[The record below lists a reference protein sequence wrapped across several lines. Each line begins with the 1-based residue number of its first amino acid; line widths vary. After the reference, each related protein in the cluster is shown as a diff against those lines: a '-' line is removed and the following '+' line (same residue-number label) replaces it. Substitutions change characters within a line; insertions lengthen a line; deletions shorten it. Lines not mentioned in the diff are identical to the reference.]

1 MDPFTVL
8 GLIKYV
14 PDLIGLFDSKKGKQ
28 AKEISATVGKIAEA
42 VTGKSGQDAVIA
54 IEQDPILS
62 HKFKMAVM
70 ADSHVAE
77 QMHLDNT
84 KSAREMYKV
93 NPEQAAKVANNIMK
107 YNLVIVFLLVLIN
120 VASVVGLR
128 DHAAVLAIV
137 SNFIGIVMMALLS
150 ERQAVVNFFF
160 GSSMGSKNKNT
171 ND

>member
-14 PDLIGLFDSKKGKQ
+14 PDLIGLFDSKKGEQ
-28 AKEISATVGKIAEA
+28 AKKISETVGKIAET
-42 VTGKSGQDAVIA
+42 VTGKAGHEAVLS
-54 IEQDPILS
+54 IEKDPALA
-62 HKFKMAVM
+62 HQFKLAVM
-70 ADSHVAE
+70 ADNHVNE

-84 KSAREMYKV
+84 KSARDMYKV
-93 NPEQAAKVANNIMK
+93 NPEQASKVANNIMK
-107 YNLVIVFLLVLIN
+107 HNLIIVFLLVLIN
-120 VASVVGLR
+120 VASVVGLK

-160 GSSMGSKNKNT
+160 GSSMGSKNKT
-171 ND
+171 NK